1 MKALIHENT
10 HLALD
15 PLLNWQPVPLVV
27 NISSDAVK
35 LPLVQNDPCGGYEH
49 VLQQSD
55 VTGTCTIDDT
65 VAVVDPTTDKCVDH
79 GLGGFYCK

>member
-10 HLALD
+10 HLVLD
-15 PLLNWQPVPLVV
+15 PLRNWQPVHLVA

-35 LPLVQNDPCGGYEH
+35 LLLVQNDPCGGTEH
-49 VLQQSD
+49 VLQWLD

-65 VAVVDPTTDKCVDH
+65 VAVVDPTTDKCEDH
-79 GLGGFYCK
+79 GLDGF